1 MITMDRTILS
11 QWVHLKKVIIRR
23 RLESVFSIRL
33 RYTEASH
40 LKLHAFPPS
49 PPVEAVIKAAIVT
62 ANCCRLIFG
71 IGDVTTRCSPA
82 GDITWQEKKKSSV

>member
-1 MITMDRTILS
+1 MDIMITMDRTILS

-71 IGDVTTRCSPA
+71 VR
-82 GDITWQEKKKSSV
+82 